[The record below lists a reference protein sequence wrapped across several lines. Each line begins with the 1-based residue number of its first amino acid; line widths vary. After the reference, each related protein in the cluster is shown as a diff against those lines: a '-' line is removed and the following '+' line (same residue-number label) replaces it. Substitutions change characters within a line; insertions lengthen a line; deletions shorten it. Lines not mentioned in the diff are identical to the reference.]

1 MVSTSVSMD
10 ILACDKLRPWTKY
23 LPYFKIAVKRKESSL
38 CPETVENKNRNSL
51 EITVTC
57 EQRFPSESHCY
68 EKLKNLHS
76 RYKIK

>member
-1 MVSTSVSMD
+1 MTNYNPGQN
-10 ILACDKLRPWTKY
+10 I
-23 LPYFKIAVKRKESSL
+23 LPYFKIAVKRKESSF

-68 EKLKNLHS
+68 EKLKIYNLG
-76 RYKIK
+76 IKSNNSGK